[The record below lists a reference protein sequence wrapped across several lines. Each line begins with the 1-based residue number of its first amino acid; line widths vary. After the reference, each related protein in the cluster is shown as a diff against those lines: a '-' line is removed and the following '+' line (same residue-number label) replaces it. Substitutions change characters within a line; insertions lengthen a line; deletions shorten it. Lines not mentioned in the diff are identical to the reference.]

1 MVENSGT
8 FHLRSDN
15 LCYIVEE
22 CSELSDDWTVLAIR
36 AGNGTW
42 GGPGFAS
49 EDTAQNGLQNQQVY
63 STFTIRE
70 EDRSFYRLRIELI
83 GHEE

>member
-1 MVENSGT
+1 MVENRGT

-22 CSELSDDWTVLAIR
+22 SSELSDDWTVLVIR

-49 EDTAQNGLQNQQVY
+49 EDTAQNGL
-63 STFTIRE
+63 
-70 EDRSFYRLRIELI
+70 
-83 GHEE
+83 